1 MGRFFCA
8 VILVFFSLCSYAQT
22 DTLVVVG
29 DSLINSTLSEI
40 KTSFDSTRGE
50 RLKKVSKNF
59 VSTSRLFFG
68 VDSLTGRTRPRITF
82 LRSMLVPGWG
92 QFMNKDYW
100 KLPIVYGAAAGG
112 VIAIRTNNERYNYYL
127 EHVEILEESG
137 QTSMPPLDN
146 PGGIFISKETYAR
159 AASSFKR
166 YRDLSIIG
174 FALGWTLFA
183 VEANVT
189 AHLKTFDIS
198 DDISLRW
205 SPTVIPG
212 GGTYTAGVKLS
223 LNFK

>member
-1 MGRFFCA
+1 MRRLLFTLIPAF
-8 VILVFFSLCSYAQT
+8 LSLCSYAQT

-29 DSLINSTLSEI
+29 DSLSVKEV
-40 KTSFDSTRGE
+40 KTPFDTTRGA
-50 RLKKVSKNF
+50 RLQKVSKNF
-59 VSTSRLFFG
+59 FSTTRKIVG
-68 VDSLTGRTRPRITF
+68 IDSLTGRDRPRITF
-82 LRSMLVPGWG
+82 LRSMLLPGWG
-92 QFMNKDYW
+92 QLMNKDYW

-112 VIAIRTNNERYNYYL
+112 LIAINRNNERYNYYL
-127 EHVEILEESG
+127 RHVEILQENN
-137 QTSMPPLDN
+137 QNSMPPLDN
-146 PGGIFISKETYAR
+146 PGGISISKETYAR
-159 AASSFKR
+159 AASAFKR

-198 DDISLRW
+198 DDISLHW

-212 GGTYTAGVKLS
+212 GGTYAAGVQVS

>member
-1 MGRFFCA
+1 MTRLFFTIVLA
-8 VILVFFSLCSYAQT
+8 FSWLCSSAQT

-29 DSLINSTLSEI
+29 DSLINRALSDA
-40 KTSFDSTRGE
+40 TAPFDTTRGE
-50 RLKKVSKNF
+50 RLKKATRNVI
-59 VSTSRLFFG
+59 STTRKFFG
-68 VDSLTGRTRPRITF
+68 IDSLTPRDRPRIIF
-82 LRSMLVPGWG
+82 QRSMLIPGWG
-92 QFMNKDYW
+92 QYMNKDYW
-100 KLPIVYGAAAGG
+100 KMPVVYGAAVGG
-112 VIAIRTNNERYNYYL
+112 LYAIRQNNKRYNYYL
-127 EHVEILEESG
+127 DHVEILQETG
-137 QTSMPPLDN
+137 QAAMPPLDN
-146 PGGIFISKETYAR
+146 PNGISISKETYAR

-205 SPTVIPG
+205 SPTIIPG
-212 GGTYTAGVKLS
+212 TYAAGIQLS

>member
-1 MGRFFCA
+1 LARLFIA
-8 VILVFFSLCSYAQT
+8 ILLVFSGLCGYAQT

-29 DSLINSTLSEI
+29 DSLTRSEMAVP
-40 KTSFDSTRGE
+40 FDSTRGK
-50 RLKKVSKNF
+50 RLKKVSENF
-59 VSTSRLFFG
+59 FSTTLKIVG
-68 VDSLTGRTRPRITF
+68 IDSLTDRDRPRIIF

-92 QFMNKDYW
+92 QLMNKDYW

-112 VIAIRTNNERYNYYL
+112 LIAIHKNSDRYNYYL
-127 EHVEILEESG
+127 KHVEILQENN
-137 QTSMPPLDN
+137 QASMPPLDN
-146 PGGIFISKETYAR
+146 PNGISISKETYAR
-159 AASSFKR
+159 AASAFKR

-212 GGTYTAGVKLS
+212 GGTYAAGVQFS

>member
-1 MGRFFCA
+1 MRRLLFTG
-8 VILVFFSLCSYAQT
+8 ILAFLSLCSYAQT

-29 DSLINSTLSEI
+29 DSLALQDLRAP
-40 KTSFDSTRGE
+40 FDSTRGA
-50 RLKKVSKNF
+50 RLKKVSQN
-59 VSTSRLFFG
+59 FFG
-68 VDSLTGRTRPRITF
+68 TTRKIVGIDSLTGRDRPRITF

-92 QFMNKDYW
+92 QLMNKDYW

-112 VIAIRTNNERYNYYL
+112 VIAINKNNERYNYYL
-127 EHVEILEESG
+127 RHVEILQENN
-137 QTSMPPLDN
+137 QPSMPPLDN
-146 PGGIFISKETYAR
+146 PGGISISKETYAR
-159 AASSFKR
+159 AASAFKR

-205 SPTVIPG
+205 RPTVIPG
-212 GGTYTAGVKLS
+212 GGTYAAGVQIS

>member
-1 MGRFFCA
+1 MRRFLL
-8 VILVFFSLCSYAQT
+8 ILIPVCLSLCGYAQT
-22 DTLVVVG
+22 DTLVVAG
-29 DSLINSTLSEI
+29 DSIRLEDL
-40 KTSFDSTRGE
+40 KAPFDTTRGA
-50 RLKKVSKNF
+50 RLQKVSQNF
-59 VSTSRLFFG
+59 FSTTKKIVG
-68 VDSLTGRTRPRITF
+68 IDSLTDRERPRIIF

-92 QFMNKDYW
+92 QLMNKDYW

-112 VIAIRTNNERYNYYL
+112 LIAIHKNNERYNYYL
-127 EHVEILEESG
+127 RHVEILQENNES
-137 QTSMPPLDN
+137 SMPLIDN
-146 PGGIFISKETYAR
+146 PGGISISKETYAR

-174 FALGWTLFA
+174 FGLGWTLFA

-205 SPTVIPG
+205 QPVLIPG
-212 GGTYTAGVKLS
+212 GGTYAAGVRLS

>member
-1 MGRFFCA
+1 MTL
-8 VILVFFSLCSYAQT
+8 ILVFSGLCSLAQK

-29 DSLINSTLSEI
+29 DSLVNRALSDAEAP
-40 KTSFDSTRGE
+40 FDTTRGA
-50 RLKKVSKNF
+50 RLKKATRNIA
-59 VSTSRLFFG
+59 STTRKFFG
-68 VDSLTGRTRPRITF
+68 IDTLTPRDRPRIIF
-82 LRSMLVPGWG
+82 QRSMLIPGWG
-92 QFMNKDYW
+92 QYMNKDYW
-100 KLPIVYGAAAGG
+100 KMPVVYGAAVGG
-112 VIAIRTNNERYNYYL
+112 LYAIRSNNKKYNFYL
-127 EHVEILEESG
+127 DHVEILQKNG
-137 QTSMPPLDN
+137 QASMPPMNN
-146 PGGIFISKETYAR
+146 PGGISISKETYAR

-205 SPTVIPG
+205 RPTLIPG
-212 GGTYTAGVKLS
+212 GGTYATGVQLS